1 MISPA
6 SPTERTIQ
14 GSTRVEPALIAEGS
28 LETIV
33 SHMVMIPTLIGIAA
47 DSNGVREVE
56 REGFEVA

>member
-1 MISPA
+1 MIA
-6 SPTERTIQ
+6 D
-14 GSTRVEPALIAEGS
+14 GS

-33 SHMVMIPTLIGIAA
+33 SHKVMIPTLIGIAA